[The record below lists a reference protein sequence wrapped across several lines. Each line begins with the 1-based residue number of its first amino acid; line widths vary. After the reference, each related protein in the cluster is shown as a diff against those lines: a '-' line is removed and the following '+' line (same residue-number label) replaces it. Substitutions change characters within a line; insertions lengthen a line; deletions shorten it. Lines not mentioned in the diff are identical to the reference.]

1 MVGGQM
7 IKYIGSKRV
16 LVPWIVDTIALVR
29 RVDSFSR
36 IADLFSGS
44 SRVAHALKRA
54 GFWVMA
60 NDINTYA
67 LVLAKALVE
76 ADARMYPKERIDPI
90 LDELM
95 RLPPKGGWFTQKY
108 CREARYFQPKNGER
122 IEAIREAIEGY
133 AEDPLLKAI
142 LLTSLMLGADRV
154 DSTTGVQMAY
164 LKTWAP
170 RAYGDLRL
178 EYPPLLPGGGLALQG
193 DALEIAGNLD
203 VDAVYLDPPYNQH
216 SYLGNYHV
224 WETLVLWDNPEVYGV
239 ARKRV
244 DVRRRK
250 SPFNSKKE
258 AKGAMEKLLSG
269 LRVRHLFLSF
279 SNEGFFTPKE
289 IEDLLRGWG
298 YTVHFTRPHKRY
310 VGALIGIY
318 NPKGEKVGKVSHT
331 ENEEYL
337 FVATQDKR
345 VYEELAKRAGT
356 LQARGGE
363 MVPLF
368 SLGS

>member
-1 MVGGQM
+1 M
-7 IKYIGSKRV
+7 
-16 LVPWIVDTIALVR
+16 
-29 RVDSFSR
+29 
-36 IADLFSGS
+36 
-44 SRVAHALKRA
+44 
-54 GFWVMA
+54 
-60 NDINTYA
+60 
-67 LVLAKALVE
+67 
-76 ADARMYPKERIDPI
+76 
-90 LDELM
+90 
-95 RLPPKGGWFTQKY
+95 
-108 CREARYFQPKNGER
+108 
-122 IEAIREAIEGY
+122 
-133 AEDPLLKAI
+133 
-142 LLTSLMLGADRV
+142 
-154 DSTTGVQMAY
+154 
-164 LKTWAP
+164 
-170 RAYGDLRL
+170 
-178 EYPPLLPGGGLALQG
+178 
-193 DALEIAGNLD
+193 
-203 VDAVYLDPPYNQH
+203 
-216 SYLGNYHV
+216 
-224 WETLVLWDNPEVYGV
+224 

-250 SPFNSKKE
+250 SPFNSQ
-258 AKGAMEKLLSG
+258 KGAKRALERLLFG

-289 IEDLLRGWG
+289 IEYLLRGWG
-298 YTVHFTRPHKRY
+298 YTVRFTRPHKRY